1 MQPTLMMGV
10 EMKNQK
16 GQALFEFIFFMPFML
31 LLVTLFL
38 TFGGSINGSINQ
50 QKATRGYFYSL
61 LMNNST
67 APTLPELQAL
77 KSLDSIG
84 ASIAGWTSE
93 LFGGVTPQATCY
105 KLSTFMTSGPS
116 DKCEDPRDPAAR
128 ATNFVRIY
136 TAYGVCS
143 ASFRKENGK
152 FEYDIMNQSNGG
164 TSCSIK

>member
-1 MQPTLMMGV
+1 MTV
-10 EMKNQK
+10 VKMKKQK

-38 TFGGSINGSINQ
+38 NFGGSINGSINQ

-67 APTLPELQAL
+67 TPTLDML
-77 KSLDSIG
+77 KSLQPLDSVG
-84 ASIAGWTSE
+84 ASIAGWSSDEVT
-93 LFGGVTPQATCY
+93 GGKTPLGACY
-105 KLSTFMTSGPS
+105 RLSNFMTSGPS
-116 DKCEDPRDPAAR
+116 DKCEDPRDPAAK